1 MQKEM
6 TFSLKMNE
14 SIHGFRAKCKRF
26 GPRLKIRGFGFGS
39 ASKASFSLFSIP
51 KWRFATLGF
60 RGAPG
65 ATGLNPKA

>member
-14 SIHGFRAKCKRF
+14 SIHGFRPKCKRF
-26 GPRLKIRGFGFGS
+26 GPKLKIRGFGS
-39 ASKASFSLFSIP
+39 ASKASFSLFSFP
-51 KWRFATLGF
+51 KWRFATLGL